1 MRPNPDLYHRLAVP
15 VAATE
20 ADRRLADFQTRIE
33 ALREECGIAE
43 FVAICGVY
51 TSEEPGKISL
61 TIAACGNQ
69 ERGVELAK
77 KLVQHLAGDLAAAY
91 LKRIED
97 LAPDIGDKGL
107 IEAVEK
113 GRDPK

>member
-69 ERGVELAK
+69 ERSTSALA
-77 KLVQHLAGDLAAAY
+77 LAAVKPVQMQVI
-91 LKRIED
+91 L
-97 LAPDIGDKGL
+97 
-107 IEAVEK
+107 
-113 GRDPK
+113 

>member
-1 MRPNPDLYHRLAVP
+1 MKPNPDLYHRLAVP

-61 TIAACGNQ
+61 TIAAYGNQ

-113 GRDPK
+113 GKDPK